1 VALGGSSTDFIT
13 RDGEARGRPTLAG
26 DFDLVIRP
34 WLGTFTGDLDFL
46 DATLLFGSKPRTVCR
61 VSILYNFVKIQFHYK
76 RTRA

>member
-1 VALGGSSTDFIT
+1 
-13 RDGEARGRPTLAG
+13 
-26 DFDLVIRP
+26 VIRP

-46 DATLLFGSKPRTVCR
+46 DATLLFGSKPRTVRR